1 MMNDTIHIPVLL
13 QEIMD
18 IFKPVPGQCFVD
30 GTANGGGHT
39 FALWEKVKPNG
50 TILAIDKDHDLVQRL
65 AKKAQEQKANI
76 VCAEGSY
83 ADAAAIIAEHDIQHV
98 SGVLLDLGYSSYHI
112 EGSGRG
118 FSFQKDEPLIMRYEL
133 NAETGVTARDVVNSF
148 SERDIADIVYKY
160 GEERFSR
167 RIARVICEARK
178 RAPIET
184 TLQLADIVS
193 SGKPR
198 RFWGKIHPATKTFQA
213 LRIYVNEEL
222 ADLERAL
229 PVLITALDPE
239 GKIAIITFHSL
250 EDRIVKHYFKQQ
262 EKEGKVRII
271 TKKPIVPTDAEMKD
285 NPRARSAKLRVAVKI

>member
-13 QEIMD
+13 HEIIDM
-18 IFKPVPGQCFVD
+18 FQPLPGQCFVD

-50 TILAIDKDHDLVQRL
+50 TVLAIDKDCDLVQRL
-65 AKKAQEQKANI
+65 EKKAKEQDANI
-76 VCAEGSY
+76 VCACGSY
-83 ADAAAIIAEHDIQHV
+83 ADGAAIIAERGMQNV

-118 FSFQKDEPLIMRYEL
+118 FSFQKDEPLHMRYEPD
-133 NAETGVTARDVVNSF
+133 ATAGVTARDVVNGF
-148 SERDIADIVYKY
+148 SEKDIADIIYRY

-167 RIARVICEARK
+167 RIAKMIVEARK
-178 RAPIET
+178 KAPIET
-184 TLQLADIVS
+184 TFQLAEIVAK
-193 SGKPR
+193 GKPR
-198 RFWGKIHPATKTFQA
+198 RFWGKINPATQTFQA

-229 PVLITALDPE
+229 PELIGALAKD

-262 EKEGKVRII
+262 EKEGRIKII
-271 TKKPIVPTDAEMKD
+271 TKKPMVPTDAEMKE
-285 NPRARSAKLRVAVKI
+285 NPRARSAKLRVAIKL